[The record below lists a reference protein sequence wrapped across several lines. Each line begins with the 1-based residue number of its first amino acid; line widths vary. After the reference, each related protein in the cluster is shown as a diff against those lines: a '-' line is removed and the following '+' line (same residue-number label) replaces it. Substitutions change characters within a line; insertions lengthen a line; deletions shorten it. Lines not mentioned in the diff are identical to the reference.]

1 MIKKLGTIRETVR
14 IQEPLIHCITNPI
27 SIHDCANIILAAG
40 GRPIMAE
47 HQEEV
52 AQITKTAKA
61 LALNLGNITDARMAS
76 MPVALK
82 AASQAGIPVML
93 DLVGTACSSLRKEFA
108 GSLLDLSMP
117 SLLKGNMSELLAM
130 AGEASHGIG
139 IDAGVQDSLREEN
152 RLSLAQLFMEKA
164 RQWNTVI
171 FITGKEDM
179 IVSAHRC
186 VCVKNGTPA
195 MSRITGTGCMAGMV
209 CAAYLA
215 AAEPFEAAF
224 AAALEFSIAG
234 ELAQKNSKGPGSFQ
248 AALLDAF
255 YLLDRGQIEEKAD
268 YQILF

>member
-1 MIKKLGTIRETVR
+1 MIKKLGTIRETIR

-171 FITGKEDM
+171 FIT
-179 IVSAHRC
+179 
-186 VCVKNGTPA
+186 
-195 MSRITGTGCMAGMV
+195 
-209 CAAYLA
+209 
-215 AAEPFEAAF
+215 
-224 AAALEFSIAG
+224 
-234 ELAQKNSKGPGSFQ
+234 
-248 AALLDAF
+248 
-255 YLLDRGQIEEKAD
+255 
-268 YQILF
+268 